1 MSKINL
7 VLIGIVLLLVGAGSS
22 YALTMSGD
30 HNEAYLKETAEMMKD
45 DSKMMKEMSEMMKE
59 NGTMMNELG
68 VKYNDMELTAEGKV
82 SVEKSAKLDK
92 MGKEM
97 LTRGAKLMEMMNN

>member
-22 YALTMSGD
+22 YALTMSGN

-45 DSKMMKEMSEMMKE
+45 DSKMMKEMYEMMKM
-59 NGTMMNELG
+59 NGEMMG
-68 VKYNDMELTAEGKV
+68 MKGTQYNDAELTTAGKTFV
-82 SVEKSAKLDK
+82 DKSKK
-92 MGKEM
+92 MGEM
-97 LTRGAKLMEMMNN
+97 GEEMVKRSGKLMEMME